1 MSASEA
7 PAGGQSYGS
16 SGYRLYVLIVLTAV
30 YTLNFVDRN
39 LLNVIAGPIIAEF
52 HLTDTEYGFLNGPPF
67 AIFYALMGIPIAM
80 AADRFNRV
88 AIVALCIAV
97 WSLMAALCGFATSFL
112 FLLFARVGVAIG
124 EAGGTPPSN
133 SIIGDYFKPKSR
145 AHALGIFAMGVTI
158 GGALSN
164 YFGGPIAGG
173 LNGAAIQSMFESLG
187 WDWAVN
193 LTDWSKVEGW
203 RVAFVVI
210 GAPGLL
216 IALLVLFT
224 VKEPPRGYSDPP
236 GTRKVERAS
245 MLETLKELG
254 PKPTFWTM
262 AMGAS
267 LVALVGYGL
276 VAFQAPMVGR
286 LHGIPAG
293 TFAWEFG
300 GPLAIFSAIGT
311 FLGGFLIDRFSHR
324 VNTAVSLVPVVGM
337 LMAVPLYIFAYYQP
351 TENIYTVSRPLWCI
365 GAMFH
370 YMYLGS
376 QYTIGQGVVSQRGRA
391 SAIAILLLLIALIG
405 NGIGPLL
412 TGAMSDMFMGM
423 ELRGSAFSDVL
434 TTDICR
440 SATEVAKLPA
450 DQQAVCGLAYGNGLR
465 SAMVGTALIFIPAAL
480 FFFLSSLTL
489 KKDMLAPT
497 H

>member
-1 MSASEA
+1 
-7 PAGGQSYGS
+7 
-16 SGYRLYVLIVLTAV
+16 
-30 YTLNFVDRN
+30 
-39 LLNVIAGPIIAEF
+39 
-52 HLTDTEYGFLNGPPF
+52 
-67 AIFYALMGIPIAM
+67 
-80 AADRFNRV
+80 
-88 AIVALCIAV
+88 
-97 WSLMAALCGFATSFL
+97 
-112 FLLFARVGVAIG
+112 
-124 EAGGTPPSN
+124 
-133 SIIGDYFKPKSR
+133 
-145 AHALGIFAMGVTI
+145 
-158 GGALSN
+158 
-164 YFGGPIAGG
+164 
-173 LNGAAIQSMFESLG
+173 
-187 WDWAVN
+187 
-193 LTDWSKVEGW
+193 
-203 RVAFVVI
+203 
-210 GAPGLL
+210 
-216 IALLVLFT
+216 
-224 VKEPPRGYSDPP
+224 
-236 GTRKVERAS
+236 